1 MAMPHDPDGQHGLVG
16 VCAAAGSVDRKR
28 RAEIVSVAEYEQII
42 RVQVELA
49 TVLLEDQPG
58 CVARA
63 LVAKAPLLRP
73 GAKAPCLPRHACP
86 SFAPCHVPHVIPARE
101 CYKLCNSDPRGVTP
115 SWNTAHI
122 IVLHRPCPRATPA
135 PRPDPAHPRASWIGE
150 GIDSAR
156 PRCRSHSVSSGWR

>member
-58 CVARA
+58 CVAKA
-63 LVAKAPLLRP
+63 LVAKAPLLRTS
-73 GAKAPCLPRHACP
+73 LR
-86 SFAPCHVPHVIPARE
+86 
-101 CYKLCNSDPRGVTP
+101 
-115 SWNTAHI
+115 
-122 IVLHRPCPRATPA
+122 
-135 PRPDPAHPRASWIGE
+135 
-150 GIDSAR
+150 R
-156 PRCRSHSVSSGWR
+156 PRC